1 MHTNTSISDPRN
13 AWRPRLGRN
22 ILLLLLLFALLLVWP
37 HRTRSQT
44 TTTTSAPQTLP
55 QRVVYGQ
62 VFKHIVFLDDQANLA
77 DQRGQSGNA
86 MRDYYQ
92 TRAGLSAT
100 ETALLKNTAHNT
112 VTALLA
118 VDQQI
123 QAALVTYRAQFH
135 NGKWPA
141 KTPLPPLPAA
151 LRTLQTQKD
160 NLILNGLAAIQAGY
174 AAASFQ
180 NLDSFVQNDIAPHIT
195 LSVKQPPQPAKGVTL
210 PPLQP
215 IPWQ

>member
-1 MHTNTSISDPRN
+1 MFTKTTGSVLRK
-13 AWRPRLGRN
+13 AWRPRIGKHG
-22 ILLLLLLFALLLVWP
+22 LLLLSLFALMLVWP

-44 TTTTSAPQTLP
+44 PTTGTAAQTLP
-55 QRVVYGQ
+55 QRVVYGEA
-62 VFKHIVFLDDQANLA
+62 FKHIVFLDDQANLA
-77 DQRGQSGNA
+77 DQQGQSGNA
-86 MRDYYQ
+86 MRNYYQ
-92 TRAGLSAT
+92 TRAGLSAA
-100 ETALLKNTAHNT
+100 ETALLKSTAHST

-123 QAALVTYRAQFH
+123 QAAVATYRAQIP

-141 KTPLPPLPAA
+141 KTPLPPLPAE
-151 LRTLQTQKD
+151 LQTLQTQKD

-180 NLDSFVQNDIAPHIT
+180 NLDSFAQNDIAPHIA
-195 LSVKQPPQPAKGVTL
+195 LSVKQPPPPAKGVTL